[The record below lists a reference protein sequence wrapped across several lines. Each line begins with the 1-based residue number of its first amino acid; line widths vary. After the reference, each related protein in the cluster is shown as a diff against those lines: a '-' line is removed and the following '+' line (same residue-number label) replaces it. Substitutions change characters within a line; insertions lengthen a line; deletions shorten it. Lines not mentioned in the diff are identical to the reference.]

1 MSLWPSVSARKKSAA
16 EYRTRPPA
24 GLHGLSSYFKRSGLV
39 TASNGEAHFSD
50 KDCTVPTAAY
60 ARVNG
65 CKQLQRH

>member
-39 TASNGEAHFSD
+39 TASNGEAHFSE
-50 KDCTVPTAAY
+50 
-60 ARVNG
+60 
-65 CKQLQRH
+65 